1 MTDKPV
7 EISLESWA
15 ATKPEALELTQ
26 EEIDEM
32 HALIAKVVEKA
43 DELGTSCFVSF
54 VHKSSPTGASALQ
67 SRITA
72 TPGTLT
78 PEVWCAMF
86 LATGGL
92 DTLLDNMEPLL
103 EASNDRYENCTKLS
117 LITPSTSIIL
127 P

>member
-1 MTDKPV
+1 MI
-7 EISLESWA
+7 EMSLESWA
-15 ATKPEALELTQ
+15 ETKPEALDLTQ
-26 EEIDEM
+26 EEIDGM
-32 HALIAKVVEKA
+32 HELISKVVERA

-92 DTLLDNMEPLL
+92 DTLLDNVEPLL
-103 EASNDRYENCTKLS
+103 EASNERFEKCTKLS
-117 LITPSTSIIL
+117 LILPSTSIIV
-127 P
+127 

>member
-15 ATKPEALELTQ
+15 DTKPEAMELKQ
-26 EEIDEM
+26 EQIDELNG
-32 HALIAKVVEKA
+32 LIGKVAEKC
-43 DELGTSCFVSF
+43 EEFGTSFFASF
-54 VHKSSPTGASALQ
+54 VNKVTPTGTSSLH
-67 SRITA
+67 SRIGA

-92 DTLLDNMEPLL
+92 YHLLDNMEPLM
-103 EASNDRYENCTKLS
+103 EASNERFEKCTKLS
-117 LITPSTSIIL
+117 LILPSKSIIV
-127 P
+127 